1 MVESFKTKQ
10 AKRKKTRKEETEEQL
25 PHGMSRKDK
34 QKLKALDEFVDG
46 VLQEAGEEFLEEFKQ
61 VEGE

>member
-1 MVESFKTKQ
+1 MAETRQIRPQKKKKSRKEDETSSAAATTDKTK
-10 AKRKKTRKEETEEQL
+10 
-25 PHGMSRKDK
+25 
-34 QKLKALDEFVDG
+34 KLKQLDDFIEG

>member
-1 MVESFKTKQ
+1 MAETRQFQ
-10 AKRKKTRKEETEEQL
+10 QRKKKKTGEEEESSPLSSMADKKKQLKE
-25 PHGMSRKDK
+25 
-34 QKLKALDEFVDG
+34 LDDFIEG